1 MKKEIR
7 LLGIDDAPFD
17 KFKDKK
23 TLIVGVFFRGGSS
36 IDGVLSEIVAVD
48 GADSTTK
55 IIKMVKKSKFYP
67 QLKAILLKGLAF
79 GGFNMI
85 DIEKVSSKTKV
96 PVIVVMRKIPDKK
109 KMGKALIKLGK
120 KSGVTFMERA
130 GKIHKTDNIYIQF
143 SGTTLAK
150 AKEIIRISSTR
161 GHIPEPIRIAHLMAG
176 GITLGQSRGK
186 A

>member
-36 IDGVLSEIVAVD
+36 IDGILSEIVAVD

-55 IIKMVKKSKFYP
+55 IINMVKQSKFYP
-67 QLKAILLKGLAF
+67 QLKAILLKGLAV

-96 PVIVVMRKIPDKK
+96 PVIVVMRRLPYTE
-109 KMGKALIKLGK
+109 KMKKALIKLGK
-120 KSGVTFMERA
+120 KSSIKLIEKA
-130 GKIHKTDNIYIQF
+130 GRIHKAGNLYIQF
-143 SGTTLAK
+143 SGTTLEK
-150 AKEIIRISSTR
+150 AKEILRISITR

-186 A
+186 V